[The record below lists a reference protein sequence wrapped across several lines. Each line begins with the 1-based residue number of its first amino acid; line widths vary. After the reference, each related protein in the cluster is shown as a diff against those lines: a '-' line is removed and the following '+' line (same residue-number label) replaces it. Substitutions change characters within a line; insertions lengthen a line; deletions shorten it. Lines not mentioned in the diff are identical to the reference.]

1 MFVFS
6 DGMMAYQHPLIHCT
20 PTAQTVLTAPCCISI
35 CNLSDVTV
43 FVFSDGVM
51 NVVAIG
57 KNVTHAV
64 MHTARVLT
72 ARVASDRVGRDTC
85 SETRD
90 TCTEVGSVMQFPA
103 AEVCGG

>member
-1 MFVFS
+1 MPTCLSFLTARWRISIRIWLQANVSVFS
-6 DGMMAYQHPLIHCT
+6 DGT
-20 PTAQTVLTAPCCISI
+20 P
-35 CNLSDVTV
+35 NV

-72 ARVASDRVGRDTC
+72 ARVASDRVGRDACSQTWDTC
-85 SETRD
+85 SEA
-90 TCTEVGSVMQFPA
+90 GSVMQFPP
-103 AEVCGG
+103 AEVCAG